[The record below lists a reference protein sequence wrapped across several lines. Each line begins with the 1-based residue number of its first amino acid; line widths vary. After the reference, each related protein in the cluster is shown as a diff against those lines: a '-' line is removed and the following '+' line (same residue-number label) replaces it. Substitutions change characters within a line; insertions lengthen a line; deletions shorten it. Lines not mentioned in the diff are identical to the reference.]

1 MLFSVPVGAL
11 FGYLAGGL
19 SAEVVL
25 ALGWKKDKDP
35 QPADDANV

>member
-19 SAEVVL
+19 SAGVVL
-25 ALGWKKDKDP
+25 VLEWKKDKDP
-35 QPADDANV
+35 LPADDTNV